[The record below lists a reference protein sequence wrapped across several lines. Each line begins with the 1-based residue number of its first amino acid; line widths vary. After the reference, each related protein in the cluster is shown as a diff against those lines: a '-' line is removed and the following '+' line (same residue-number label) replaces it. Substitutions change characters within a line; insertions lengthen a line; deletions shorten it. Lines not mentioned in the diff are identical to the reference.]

1 MKLHPALL
9 ALLLF
14 GGSAAAHDQWLE
26 TEPAAPLTGKPFKL
40 YLQVGEHLSSAE
52 PAQLKSR
59 DRYSRFAAITAKGRR
74 DLLATLREDTQPIA
88 AVPMEKAS
96 MIIALDSTTRQ
107 IELDAEKFAAY
118 LLEERLVSVLAQRVE
133 RNEEDVPGREKYS
146 RSMKTF
152 VFGADEE
159 LFVKAVGQDLEV
171 VPLTSPR
178 KATGTLTVQVLFK
191 GKPLP
196 RAALT
201 IANRLNSV
209 VKAQHVRSDANG
221 KAEFVFARTG
231 DWFIGLV
238 HMERSTEPDADWRSY
253 WSSLTFHLD

>member
-1 MKLHPALL
+1 MKLLLCCAALICT
-9 ALLLF
+9 
-14 GGSAAAHDQWLE
+14 AAEAHDQWLE
-26 TEPAAPLTGKPFKL
+26 TEPVAPVAGKSFKL

-52 PAQLKSR
+52 PALLKSR
-59 DRYSRFAAITAKGRR
+59 DRYARFAAITSKGRR

-88 AVPMEKAS
+88 VVPMEKAS
-96 MIIALDSTTRQ
+96 MVIALDSTTRQ

-118 LLEERLVSVLAQRVE
+118 LLEERLINVLAQRVE

-146 RSMKTF
+146 RSMKTL
-152 VFGADEE
+152 VFGADDE
-159 LFVKAVGQDLEV
+159 LLLKPIGQDLEV

-178 KATGTLTVQVLFK
+178 KATGTLKVQVLLK

-196 RAALT
+196 GAALT
-201 IANRLNSV
+201 IASRSSTV
-209 VKAQHVRSDANG
+209 VKAQHLRTGPDG
-221 KAEFVFARTG
+221 KAELTFARSG

-253 WSSLTFHLD
+253 WSSLTFHVD